1 MWCFLFVFILT
12 SDKTSRPLVIY
23 LKRGLVY
30 IWSFLIKF
38 QPFIM
43 MLFSL
48 LIRTWRTKAARLKP
62 SEEKTMWV
70 SFNAWILQN
79 MIVMT
84 APGEDEGIKSYKTEL
99 SVKVKCEYFL
109 ANWIKQNIWGRRV
122 LLWWS
127 LIKRYFFKHYQT
139 FWRPNNWS
147 TGNKTDRLIDN

>member
-109 ANWIKQNIWGRRV
+109 VNWIKQNKTFEDVVFCFGDR
-122 LLWWS
+122 WS
-127 LIKRYFFKHYQT
+127 NVIFLNIIRHFGDRT
-139 FWRPNNWS
+139 
-147 TGNKTDRLIDN
+147 TDRLGTKLTD